1 MSSRVRRHV
10 LTVAATVGGF
20 TLFAVAV
27 RATGLTNIA
36 DGVGRVG
43 WGLVPILGLAGLRFA
58 LRAECWRLCMPA
70 VSRLSFRRGFTA
82 FLAGDAIG
90 NLTPLGLAASE
101 PAKAVL
107 ARPEL
112 DTRDAVLS
120 LAVDNLAYTASVAT
134 VVAIATALLVWS
146 ARIPFE
152 WREVAV
158 GVLVAGAIAAVVGVR
173 LLLGTWRPDRGARP
187 AWREKLAAWRETIL
201 QSSSARA
208 AQLSR
213 VYGIHLVFHLLAV
226 AEVFLT
232 LRWLGDGNPTVT
244 DAVIFEGLN
253 RVLTALFK
261 FVPFRVGVDE
271 AASGGLSSLLGIP
284 PVVGVTMAVVRK
296 VRNLFWTAAGLSLIG
311 VYRARAVQATDPHE
325 SASAH
330 RS

>member
-1 MSSRVRRHV
+1 MSSRLRRHV
-10 LTVAATVGGF
+10 LTVAATVGGLA
-20 TLFAVAV
+20 LFAVAV
-27 RATGLTNIA
+27 RATGLANIV

-43 WGLVPILGLAGLRFA
+43 WGLVPILALAGVRFA
-58 LRAECWRLCMPA
+58 LRVQCWRLCMPA
-70 VSRLSFRRGFTA
+70 ASRLSFRRGFTA

-112 DTRDAVLS
+112 DTREAVSS
-120 LAVDNLAYTASVAT
+120 LAVDNLVYTASVAT

-146 ARIPFE
+146 ARIPFA
-152 WREVAV
+152 WREVAI
-158 GVLVAGAIAAVVGVR
+158 GVLVAGAVAACVGLR

-187 AWREKLAAWRETIL
+187 AWREKLAAWRDTIL
-201 QSSSARA
+201 QSSSLQASR
-208 AQLSR
+208 LLR

-226 AEVFLT
+226 VEVFLT
-232 LRWLGDGNPTVT
+232 LRWLGDANPTVT

-271 AASGGLSSLLGIP
+271 AASGGLSTLLGIP
-284 PVVGVTMAVVRK
+284 PVVGVTMAVIRK
-296 VRNLFWTAAGLSLIG
+296 VRNLFWTAVGLAALAGSG
-311 VYRARAVQATDPHE
+311 HAMKVDSAAT
-325 SASAH
+325 
-330 RS
+330 

>member
-1 MSSRVRRHV
+1 VNRHL
-10 LTVAATVGGF
+10 LTVAATLGGF
-20 TLFAVAV
+20 ALFAVAV
-27 RATGLTNIA
+27 RATGLANIT

-43 WGLVPILGLAGLRFA
+43 WGLLPILGLAGVRFA

-70 VSRLSFRRGFTA
+70 ASRLSFRRGFTA

-101 PAKAVL
+101 PAKVVL

-112 DTRDAVLS
+112 ETREAVSS

-134 VVAIATALLVWS
+134 VVAVATALLVWS
-146 ARIPFE
+146 ARLSFA
-152 WREVAV
+152 WREAAI
-158 GVLVAGAIAAVVGVR
+158 GALVAGAVAVVVGFR
-173 LLLGTWRPDRGARP
+173 LLRGTWRPDRGARP

-201 QSSSARA
+201 QSSALRA
-208 AQLSR
+208 SQLWR
-213 VYGIHLVFHLLAV
+213 VYGIHLVFHVLAV
-226 AEVFLT
+226 VEVFLT
-232 LRWLGDGNPTVT
+232 LRWLGDANPTVT

-253 RVLTALFK
+253 RVMTAVFK

-271 AASGGLSSLLGIP
+271 AASGGLSTLLGIP

-296 VRNLFWTAAGLSLIG
+296 VRNLFWTAVGLTLIG
-311 VYRARAVQATDPHE
+311 VHRARAVQATDPRE
-325 SASAH
+325 SAPGH